1 MIVDGLEICLREAEL
16 RADCAYQLVCPLL
29 KGLIWEAMLVFIDL
43 LPNIQQLDECGCK
56 LGVIPKALQERRHI
70 IHCLHRSPPLEMI
83 VGTTCAQWY
92 NKKVKIASENIASGN
107 IMPAPKH
114 LQTRLNELPDNPGV
128 YLYKDDSGHII
139 YVGKASI
146 LKRRVRSYFTKKH
159 TDIKTPILVKNIASI
174 DWIVTE
180 SEVEALFL
188 EAELI
193 KRYKPLYN
201 VRDKDDKNFS
211 YVKVTMQE
219 DFPKV
224 TVVRRPADDKSKYYG
239 PFVSSS
245 MVREA
250 LRYLRRIF
258 PYFSNSRMVQSSALE
273 HQIGVAPKPDIS
285 REEYRT
291 NIRRLSLVLEG
302 KSTKL
307 VRELEKA
314 MSTAAKN
321 QKYEEAANLR
331 DQYMALKGLARKS
344 IFGAQEEF
352 DITTDQALTG
362 LAERLGLPTVP
373 RRIECYD
380 ISNFQGGDAVS
391 SMVVFINGAPAQREY
406 RKFKMRSKGP
416 NDFAMMAE
424 TMRRRFSGR
433 HTDWPNPNL
442 IIIDGGKGQL
452 AAATAVLDEL
462 KIQIPTV
469 GLAKRHEEIV
479 QRLSDVNAVAQ
490 VGNSEM
496 REDGEFRIIALDHK
510 SKTLQLLQRVRD
522 EAHRFAVTY
531 HTSVRDARTKQS
543 VLDTIPGVGPIT
555 RKKLIRRFGSVVG
568 IKEASLQEVSEVVGP
583 KLARSIKERV

>member
-1 MIVDGLEICLREAEL
+1 
-16 RADCAYQLVCPLL
+16 
-29 KGLIWEAMLVFIDL
+29 
-43 LPNIQQLDECGCK
+43 
-56 LGVIPKALQERRHI
+56 
-70 IHCLHRSPPLEMI
+70 
-83 VGTTCAQWY
+83 
-92 NKKVKIASENIASGN
+92 
-107 IMPAPKH
+107 MPAPKH
-114 LQTRLNELPDNPGV
+114 LQDRLKELPDSPGV
-128 YLYKDDSGHII
+128 YLYKDTTGHII

-159 TDIKTPILVKNIASI
+159 ADIKTPILVKNIASV
-174 DWIVTE
+174 DWIVTD

-201 VRDKDDKNFS
+201 VRDKDDKNFV
-211 YVKVTMQE
+211 YVKVTVQE
-219 DFPKV
+219 DFPRV
-224 TVVRRPADDKSKYYG
+224 TVVRRPADDKAKYYG
-239 PFVSSS
+239 PFVSTT

-258 PYFSNSRMVQSSALE
+258 PYFSDSRMVQSSALE

-285 REEYRT
+285 REDYRT
-291 NIRRLSLVLEG
+291 NIRRLNLVLEG

-307 VRELEKA
+307 VQELEKS
-314 MSTAAKN
+314 MSQAAKN
-321 QKYEEAANLR
+321 KRYEEAASLR
-331 DQYMALKGLARKS
+331 DQYLALKALSRKS
-344 IFGAQEEF
+344 IFGSQEEF
-352 DITTDQALTG
+352 DITMDQALTG
-362 LAERLGLPTVP
+362 LAERLGLSQLP

-391 SMVVFINGAPAQREY
+391 SMVVFVNGAPAQREY

-433 HTDWPNPNL
+433 HTDWATPQL

-462 KIQIPTV
+462 HIPVPAV

-479 QRLSDVNAVAQ
+479 QRREDIAPQAKVEPTEL
-490 VGNSEM
+490 
-496 REDGEFRIIALDHK
+496 REDGEFRIIALSHK
-510 SKTLQLLQRVRD
+510 SKTLQLLQRIRD

-555 RKKLIRRFGSVVG
+555 RKKLIRTFGSVAGV
-568 IKEASLQEVSEVVGP
+568 KAASLQEVSEVVGA
-583 KLARSIKERV
+583 KLARIIKERV

>member
-1 MIVDGLEICLREAEL
+1 
-16 RADCAYQLVCPLL
+16 
-29 KGLIWEAMLVFIDL
+29 
-43 LPNIQQLDECGCK
+43 
-56 LGVIPKALQERRHI
+56 
-70 IHCLHRSPPLEMI
+70 
-83 VGTTCAQWY
+83 
-92 NKKVKIASENIASGN
+92 
-107 IMPAPKH
+107 MPAPKH
-114 LQTRLNELPDNPGV
+114 LQNRLKELPDSPGV
-128 YLYKDDSGHII
+128 YLYKDTAGHII

-159 TDIKTPILVKNIASI
+159 ADIKTPILVKNISSV

-201 VRDKDDKNFS
+201 VRDKDDKNFV
-211 YVKVTMQE
+211 YVKVTVQE
-219 DFPKV
+219 DFPRV
-224 TVVRRPADDKSKYYG
+224 TVVRRPADDKAKYYG
-239 PFVSSS
+239 PFVSTT

-258 PYFSNSRMVQSSALE
+258 PYFSDSRMVQSSALE

-285 REEYRT
+285 REDYRT
-291 NIRRLSLVLEG
+291 NIRRLNLVLEG

-307 VRELEKA
+307 VQELEKS
-314 MSTAAKN
+314 MSQAAKN
-321 QKYEEAANLR
+321 KRYEEAASLR
-331 DQYMALKGLARKS
+331 DQYLALKALSRKS
-344 IFGAQEEF
+344 IFGSQEEF
-352 DITTDQALTG
+352 DITMDQALTG
-362 LAERLGLPTVP
+362 LAERLGLSQLP

-391 SMVVFINGAPAQREY
+391 SMVVFVNGAPAQREY

-433 HTDWPNPNL
+433 HTDWATPQL

-462 KIQIPTV
+462 HIPVPAV

-479 QRLSDVNAVAQ
+479 QRREDIAPQAKVEPTEL
-490 VGNSEM
+490 
-496 REDGEFRIIALDHK
+496 REDGEFRIIALSHK
-510 SKTLQLLQRVRD
+510 SKTLQLLQRIRD

-555 RKKLIRRFGSVVG
+555 RKKLIRTFGSVAGV
-568 IKEASLQEVSEVVGP
+568 KAASLQEVSEVVGA
-583 KLARSIKERV
+583 KLARIIKERV

>member
-1 MIVDGLEICLREAEL
+1 MPIPL
-16 RADCAYQLVCPLL
+16 QLQ
-29 KGLIWEAMLVFIDL
+29 A
-43 LPNIQQLDECGCK
+43 
-56 LGVIPKALQERRHI
+56 R
-70 IHCLHRSPPLEMI
+70 
-83 VGTTCAQWY
+83 
-92 NKKVKIASENIASGN
+92 VK
-107 IMPAPKH
+107 
-114 LQTRLNELPDNPGV
+114 ELPADPGV
-128 YLYKDDSGHII
+128 YLYKDMSGHII

-174 DWIVTE
+174 DWIVTA

-193 KRYKPLYN
+193 KRYKPFYN
-201 VRDKDDKNFS
+201 VRDKDDKNFI
-211 YVKVTMQE
+211 YIKVTVQE
-219 DFPKV
+219 EFPRV

-239 PFVSSS
+239 PFVSSG

-258 PYFSNSRMVQSSALE
+258 PYFSDSRMVQASSLE
-273 HQIGVAPKPDIS
+273 HQIGVAPRPDIS
-285 REEYRT
+285 RDEYRT
-291 NIRRLSLVLEG
+291 NIRRLCLVLEG
-302 KSTKL
+302 KSGKL

-314 MSTAAKN
+314 MSMAAKL
-321 QKYEEAANLR
+321 QKYEQAAVLR
-331 DQYMALKGLARKS
+331 NQYMALKGLSRKS

-352 DITTDQALTG
+352 DISTDQALTG
-362 LAERLGLPTVP
+362 LAERLGLLTVP

-391 SMVVFINGAPAQREY
+391 SMVVFVNGAPAQREY

-424 TMRRRFSGR
+424 TIRRRFSGR
-433 HTDWPNPNL
+433 HSDWPNPSL

-479 QRLSDVNAVAQ
+479 QRSGDVKVSARVKA
-490 VGNSEM
+490 SEI
-496 REDGEFRIIALDHK
+496 REDGEFRILSLDHK

-531 HTSVRDARTKQS
+531 HTSVRDTRIKQS
-543 VLDTIPGVGPIT
+543 QLDTISGIGPIR
-555 RKKLIRRFGSVVG
+555 RKKLIRQFGSVAGVKAASEHELSQVVG
-568 IKEASLQEVSEVVGP
+568 SKLAKIIKEGL
-583 KLARSIKERV
+583 

>member
-1 MIVDGLEICLREAEL
+1 MLE
-16 RADCAYQLVCPLL
+16 LV
-29 KGLIWEAMLVFIDL
+29 GLILERLIRKATGVHP
-43 LPNIQQLDECGCK
+43 LPNIQQLSQCHGE
-56 LGVIPKALQERRHI
+56 LGLAVEAAQKSRNIV
-70 IHCLHRSPPLEMI
+70 HRSHDSPPFEGV

-92 NKKVKIASENIASGN
+92 NKNTEIASEIIAPKKD

-114 LQTRLNELPDNPGV
+114 LQDRLKELPDNPGV
-128 YLYKDDSGHII
+128 YLYKDTAGHII

-159 TDIKTPILVKNIASI
+159 ADIKTPILVKNIASV

-201 VRDKDDKNFS
+201 VRDKDDKNFI
-211 YVKVTMQE
+211 YVKVTVQE
-219 DFPKV
+219 DFPKI

-258 PYFSNSRMVQSSALE
+258 PYFSDSRMVQSSALE
-273 HQIGVAPKPDIS
+273 HQIGVAPKPDVS

-314 MSTAAKN
+314 MSVAAKK
-321 QKYEEAANLR
+321 QKYEEASILR

-391 SMVVFINGAPAQREY
+391 SMVVFMNGAPAQREY

-424 TMRRRFSGR
+424 TMQRRFSGR

-462 KIQIPTV
+462 KIHIPTV

-479 QRLSDVNAVAQ
+479 QRASDIKSSAQ
-490 VGNSEM
+490 VSAGEV

-531 HTSVRDARTKQS
+531 HTSVRDTRTKQS
-543 VLDTIPGVGPIT
+543 VLDTIPGIGPIT
-555 RKKLIRRFGSVVG
+555 RKKLIRHFGSVVG
-568 IKEASLQEVSEVVGP
+568 IKEASLQELSEVVGP
-583 KLARSIKERV
+583 KLARVIKERV